1 MGTALQFIFPDGSQI
16 SVELCGIDALEVK
29 KGKIPGQPLSDQAKE
44 KSAKALA
51 QSCGCL
57 GCQEIAS
64 RGSNA
69 KKSDPR
75 EIGCS

>member
-1 MGTALQFIFPDGSQI
+1 MADGESITVHQTDGSQM

-57 GCQEIAS
+57 GL
-64 RGSNA
+64 
-69 KKSDPR
+69 PR
-75 EIGCS
+75 NSQ